1 MKAAILRAAREP
13 LTIETVEL
21 DGPRPEEVRIRVAGS
36 GLCHSDY
43 HVMSGDLGS
52 PFPIVLGHEASGIV
66 EAVGSDVRGLAPGDR
81 VVTCTSIYCGHCG
94 DCQDGHNHLC
104 SDKPV
109 RPQPQTN
116 SPIRQNGEAIQQFCN
131 LGAFAEEMIVHRS
144 AVSKLPEGMPLDV
157 AAVLGC
163 AVLTGIGSVTAGAD
177 VKPGSKVVVLGCGGV
192 GLNVVQGARL
202 AGAAQIIA
210 VDLNPAKLELARA
223 FGATD
228 VVLGGEGAVERVIEA
243 TGGGAD
249 YAFEV
254 IGIPAVQRQ
263 AFMMLRKRGTL
274 MIVGITRMD
283 AELSV
288 PALALL
294 GKEIRIIGSNMGSVP
309 FQRVIPTYAQ
319 LYLDGRLTLDPLISQ
334 RIALEQIN
342 EGYEQLIA
350 GETARSVIVFDH

>member
-13 LTIETVEL
+13 LSIETVEL
-21 DGPRPEEVRIRVAGS
+21 DGPRADEVRIRVAAS

-43 HVMSGDLGS
+43 HVISGDLGS
-52 PFPIVLGHEASGIV
+52 DFPIVLGHEASGVV
-66 EAVGSDVRGLAPGDR
+66 EAVGSDVRGLTHGDH
-81 VVTCTSIYCGHCG
+81 VVTCTSIFCGHCSE
-94 DCQDGHNHLC
+94 CQDGLNHLC

-109 RPQPQTN
+109 RAQPQLN
-116 SPIRQNGEAIQQFCN
+116 SPIRQNGLPVQQFCN
-131 LGAFAEEMIVHRS
+131 LGAFAEEMVVHRS
-144 AVSKLPEGMPLDV
+144 GVVKLPKAMPLDV

-163 AVLTGIGSVTAGAD
+163 AVLTGIGSVTAGAE

-202 AGAAQIIA
+202 AGAAQIVA
-210 VDLNPAKLELARA
+210 VDLNPAKLALAQV

-228 VVLGGEGAVERVIEA
+228 TILGGEGVVERVIEA

-254 IGIPAVQRQ
+254 VGLPALQRQ
-263 AFMMLRKRGTL
+263 GFMMLRKRGTL
-274 MIVGITRMD
+274 MIVGITEMS

-288 PALALL
+288 PALMLL
-294 GKEIRIIGSNMGSVP
+294 GREIRIIGSNMGSVP

-334 RIALEQIN
+334 RIVLEDIN
-342 EGYEQLIA
+342 RGYEQLIA
-350 GETARSVIVFDH
+350 GETARSVIVFN